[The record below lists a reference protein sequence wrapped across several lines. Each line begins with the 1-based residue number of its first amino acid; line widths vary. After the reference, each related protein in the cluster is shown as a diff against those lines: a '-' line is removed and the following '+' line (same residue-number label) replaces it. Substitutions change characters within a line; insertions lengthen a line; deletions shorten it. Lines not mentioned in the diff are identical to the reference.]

1 MLANARTA
9 RLFRNNHSQAVR
21 IPRDF
26 ELSGDEVLIQ
36 KKGDCLILKPVKK
49 IPFRDLVMQWDS
61 LDETLPAIEDLP
73 AEPVDI

>member
-1 MLANARTA
+1 MPANARTA

-26 ELSGDEVLIQ
+26 ELAGDEVLIQ